1 MKKIE
6 VTIQEIYDA
15 MRPSVHRNRR
25 RYTRKVKHKKQNDER
40 DQRYSFSTNRFSD
53 GTNLFTNNINNI

>member
-25 RYTRKVKHKKQNDER
+25 RYTRKTKHKKQNNEQD
-40 DQRYSFSTNRFSD
+40 
-53 GTNLFTNNINNI
+53 

>member
-6 VTIQEIYDA
+6 VTMQEIYDA

-25 RYTRKVKHKKQNDER
+25 RYTRKIKHKKQNDEQ
-40 DQRYSFSTNRFSD
+40 D
-53 GTNLFTNNINNI
+53 

>member
-15 MRPSVHRNRR
+15 MRSSVHRNRR

-40 DQRYSFSTNRFSD
+40 D
-53 GTNLFTNNINNI
+53 